1 LLSRYHQQNNTIPVI
16 LGKGKTLL
24 SDYTFAKDSLFA
36 RINLHGDELTM
47 YHRVHEALA
56 EKIPLPDLTVYLS
69 ASVDTLMARITLRD
83 RSYER
88 AMERSYIADLAAAY
102 DDFFV
107 STRMPYL
114 IIDSNALDFVRF
126 PEHLKLIENRI
137 REALGIS
144 PYQPAL
150 LDGD

>member
-1 LLSRYHQQNNTIPVI
+1 
-16 LGKGKTLL
+16 
-24 SDYTFAKDSLFA
+24 LFA

-47 YHRVHEALA
+47 YHRVHAALA

-69 ASVDTLMARITLRD
+69 ASVDTLMARIALRD

-88 AMERSYIADLAAAY
+88 TMERAYIADLAAAY
-102 DDFFV
+102 DDFFA
-107 STRMPYL
+107 TTDTPYL
-114 IIDSNALDFVRF
+114 IIDSNPLDFVRY

-144 PYQPAL
+144 PYQPTL